1 MTIIRPVWGGFSF
14 FVRNTVIFSGEDGC
28 SVGFV
33 ASASTK
39 EKSKQSSEF
48 IKHDHSYTYK

>member
-14 FVRNTVIFSGEDGC
+14 FVRNAVIFSGEDGC

-33 ASASTK
+33 ASVSTK

>member
-1 MTIIRPVWGGFSF
+1 M
-14 FVRNTVIFSGEDGC
+14 IFSGEDGC

-33 ASASTK
+33 ASVSAK